1 MQVSKILSPIK
12 DKNGQFF
19 SWNIMYAAILFLMS
33 SLPEKH
39 NFIFLMW
46 GGGGG
51 GN

>member
-1 MQVSKILSPIK
+1 
-12 DKNGQFF
+12 
-19 SWNIMYAAILFLMS
+19 MYAAILFLIS

-39 NFIFLMW
+39 NFIFLTW

>member
-1 MQVSKILSPIK
+1 
-12 DKNGQFF
+12 
-19 SWNIMYAAILFLMS
+19 MYAAILFLIS

-51 GN
+51 GKKEKQAQLY

>member
-1 MQVSKILSPIK
+1 
-12 DKNGQFF
+12 
-19 SWNIMYAAILFLMS
+19 MYAAILFLIS

-46 GGGGG
+46 RGGGGGGG